1 MIQQEC
7 EERES
12 QLRDNLNKEHEMIH
26 NVVEGLRKDL
36 DQLSEENDQLKG
48 KLNEA
53 KGSFKDKD
61 SEIADLR
68 SIVSQLEADIE
79 RLKLDLSMAGVN
91 DKNHT
96 DTINQWK
103 NHYETSLSQL

>member
-1 MIQQEC
+1 M
-7 EERES
+7 
-12 QLRDNLNKEHEMIH
+12 
-26 NVVEGLRKDL
+26 
-36 DQLSEENDQLKG
+36 SEENDQLKG

-61 SEIADLR
+61 TEIADLR